1 MRPVPWSIRRSR
13 RQGFPPAGRAIRAVI
28 YPDLQSA
35 ADHMAPVRRAILP
48 APARGGLS
56 GVIGNLSRALYGA
69 ASTDAAN
76 GGPKPRYYR
85 ITLTRLR

>member
-1 MRPVPWSIRRSR
+1 MRPVPRLTRRSR

-35 ADHMAPVRRAILP
+35 ADHMLLVRREILP

-56 GVIGNLSRALYGA
+56 GTIRNLSRALCGA

-76 GGPKPRYYR
+76 GDPEPRRYR

>member
-1 MRPVPWSIRRSR
+1 MRPVPGLTRRSR

-35 ADHMAPVRRAILP
+35 ADHMAPVRREILP

-56 GVIGNLSRALYGA
+56 GMIGNLMAARNRAA
-69 ASTDAAN
+69 TE
-76 GGPKPRYYR
+76 
-85 ITLTRLR
+85 